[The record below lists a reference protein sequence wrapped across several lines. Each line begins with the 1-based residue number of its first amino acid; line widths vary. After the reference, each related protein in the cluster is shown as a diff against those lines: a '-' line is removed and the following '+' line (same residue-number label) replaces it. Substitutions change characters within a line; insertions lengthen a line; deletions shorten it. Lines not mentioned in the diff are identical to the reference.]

1 MTKENERL
9 INMLKENKISED
21 DYKLLSTAIDKK
33 PSRASLIFSMLT
45 NPFQKVAG
53 LYALISGLIVIFFM
67 SYLGVIA
74 KCYSVGV
81 IGSLNASVIK
91 SQNIQP
97 TFSLLLYQNLIVWL
111 VVTLLFICFAK
122 ILQQKRLRLVD
133 FFGTVA
139 LSRFPYLIM
148 MIILA
153 ITRLTHQSFL
163 DIDITKGL
171 QLHPSILMSLFSA
184 AITLCVIWEV
194 VMYFYALKVSSG
206 LTGKKLWISF
216 IVALILGEIIT
227 SPLTMIFF

>member
-1 MTKENERL
+1 VL
-9 INMLKENKISED
+9 I
-21 DYKLLSTAIDKK
+21 
-33 PSRASLIFSMLT
+33 

-53 LYALISGLIVIFFM
+53 LYALISGLIIIFCM

-81 IGSLNASVIK
+81 MGSLNASVIK

-97 TFSLLLYQNLIVWL
+97 TFYLLLYQNLIVWL
-111 VVTLLFICFAK
+111 VMTLLFICFSK

-139 LSRFPYLIM
+139 LSRFPFLIM

-153 ITRLTHQSFL
+153 ITRVTHQSFL

-171 QLHPSILMSLFSA
+171 QLHPSIFMSLFSA
-184 AITLCVIWEV
+184 AIILCFIWEV
-194 VMYFYALKVSSG
+194 VMYFYALKESSG

-216 IVALILGEIIT
+216 IAALILGEVIT
-227 SPLTMIFF
+227 SPLTMLFF

>member
-1 MTKENERL
+1 MSKENERL
-9 INMLKENKISED
+9 INMLKENKISEE
-21 DYKLLSTAIDKK
+21 DYKLLSAAIDKK
-33 PSRASLIFSMLT
+33 SSRASLIFSVLT

-53 LYALISGLIVIFFM
+53 LYALISGLAVIFCM
-67 SYLGVIA
+67 SYLGVVA

-91 SQNIQP
+91 SHIQP

-111 VVTLLFICFAK
+111 VLTLLFICFAK
-122 ILQQKRLRLVD
+122 ILQQKRLRLID

-153 ITRLTHQSFL
+153 ITRVTHQSFL

-171 QLHPSILMSLFSA
+171 QLHPSIFMSLFSA
-184 AITLCVIWEV
+184 AIILCFIWEV
-194 VMYFYALKVSSG
+194 VMYFYALKESSG

-216 IVALILGEIIT
+216 IVALILGEVIT